1 MAGTLVV
8 SRYLVSVVAQSEHS
22 FVSPVHLVHVS
33 LIVGWVQFRAKV
45 ALAELGIGN
54 TEKGSYLI
62 AQLLSRYPNYP
73 EMLLAGAAVSARRT
87 SGEWRALFFCVM
99 LFSPVGVLEHFLN
112 VDISC
117 VNQEDIDVRGIWK
130 YYETLVHASIAAPS
144 TSNISYAVSSIFYV
158 SIPCVRAA

>member
-1 MAGTLVV
+1 M
-8 SRYLVSVVAQSEHS
+8 VSVFAKSEHF
-22 FVSPVHLVHVS
+22 FVSPVHLVDVF

-87 SGEWRALFFCVM
+87 GGELRALFFVCRA
-99 LFSPVGVLEHFLN
+99 LLPGWCFGAFSERGRFLCR
-112 VDISC
+112 S
-117 VNQEDIDVRGIWK
+117 RG
-130 YYETLVHASIAAPS
+130 H
-144 TSNISYAVSSIFYV
+144 
-158 SIPCVRAA
+158 